1 MTNKEISEKIVSI
14 ANEVI
19 GVTLTEKESL
29 QESGLDSLSL
39 FALVAEIEE
48 RFCFS
53 FDDDDLQPENLK
65 MLSDVVRITEKHI

>member
-1 MTNKEISEKIVSI
+1 MTHKEIPEKIVSI

-29 QESGLDSLSL
+29 QESGIDSLSL
-39 FALVAEIEE
+39 VALIAEIEE
-48 RFCFS
+48 RFGFS

-65 MLSDVVRITEKHI
+65 MLSDIVRITVKHI

>member
-19 GVTLTEKESL
+19 RVTLTEKESL
-29 QESGLDSLSL
+29 QESGMDSLSL
-39 FALVAEIEE
+39 VALVAEIEE
-48 RFCFS
+48 RFGFS

-65 MLSDVVRITEKHI
+65 MLSDIVRITVKHI